1 MELTELEAAGLKA
14 ALYGPPADRVWLYV
28 HGKGGCKEEAED
40 FAALACPRGWQV
52 LAADLPGHGTR
63 RGDGVPLDPW
73 HAAPELRALLG
84 YAKGRWQHTAL
95 RCTSLGAWFSLLAF
109 AGERLE
115 QALFVSPVVDM
126 EGLIRDM
133 MGWAGVSEAQLEAA
147 GELDTPFGETLSWP
161 YLQYVRAHPVSRWP
175 TPTALL
181 YASGDAMLR
190 RTAVEDFARRF
201 GGALTVLEGGEHWFH
216 TPEQLAAL
224 HRWESD
230 VLEQMK

>member
-1 MELTELEAAGLKA
+1 M
-14 ALYGPPADRVWLYV
+14 
-28 HGKGGCKEEAED
+28 
-40 FAALACPRGWQV
+40 
-52 LAADLPGHGTR
+52 LAADLPEHGTR

-84 YAKGRWQHTAL
+84 YAKGRWRHTAL

-181 YASGDAMLR
+181 YASGAPCSAGR
-190 RTAVEDFARRF
+190 R
-201 GGALTVLEGGEHWFH
+201 
-216 TPEQLAAL
+216 
-224 HRWESD
+224 
-230 VLEQMK
+230 

>member
-1 MELTELEAAGLKA
+1 
-14 ALYGPPADRVWLYV
+14 
-28 HGKGGCKEEAED
+28 
-40 FAALACPRGWQV
+40 
-52 LAADLPGHGTR
+52 
-63 RGDGVPLDPW
+63 
-73 HAAPELRALLG
+73 
-84 YAKGRWQHTAL
+84 
-95 RCTSLGAWFSLLAF
+95 
-109 AGERLE
+109 
-115 QALFVSPVVDM
+115 M

-224 HRWESD
+224 HRWESN

>member
-1 MELTELEAAGLKA
+1 MELTELEAAGLTA

-28 HGKGGCKEEAED
+28 HGKGGYKEEAAD

-52 LAADLPGHGTR
+52 LAADLPEHGAR
-63 RGDGVPLDPW
+63 RGDWVPLDPW

-84 YAKGRWQHTAL
+84 YAKERWQHTAL

-133 MGWAGVSEAQLEAA
+133 MGWAGVSKPNWRRPASWTLPSGRPSPGPTSSMSAPIRCAA
-147 GELDTPFGETLSWP
+147 GPLPPPCCTPPG
-161 YLQYVRAHPVSRWP
+161 
-175 TPTALL
+175 TPCSA
-181 YASGDAMLR
+181 GR
-190 RTAVEDFARRF
+190 R
-201 GGALTVLEGGEHWFH
+201 
-216 TPEQLAAL
+216 
-224 HRWESD
+224 
-230 VLEQMK
+230 

>member
-28 HGKGGCKEEAED
+28 HGKGGCEEAED

-52 LAADLPGHGTR
+52 LAADLPEHGTR

-147 GELDTPFGETLSWP
+147 GELDTPFG
-161 YLQYVRAHPVSRWP
+161 
-175 TPTALL
+175 
-181 YASGDAMLR
+181 DAMLR

-201 GGALTVLEGGEHWFH
+201 DGALTVLEGGEHWFH

-224 HRWESD
+224 HRWESN

>member
-1 MELTELEAAGLKA
+1 MPPSPVPGAGRCWRPTE
-14 ALYGPPADRVWLYV
+14 
-28 HGKGGCKEEAED
+28 HGA
-40 FAALACPRGWQV
+40 
-52 LAADLPGHGTR
+52 R

-84 YAKGRWQHTAL
+84 YAKGQWRHTAL

-190 RTAVEDFARRF
+190 RAAVEDFARRF

>member
-1 MELTELEAAGLKA
+1 MELTELEAAGLNA
-14 ALYGPPADRVWLYV
+14 SLYGPPADRVWLYV

-52 LAADLPGHGTR
+52 LG
-63 RGDGVPLDPW
+63 
-73 HAAPELRALLG
+73 
-84 YAKGRWQHTAL
+84 
-95 RCTSLGAWFSLLAF
+95 
-109 AGERLE
+109 
-115 QALFVSPVVDM
+115 
-126 EGLIRDM
+126 
-133 MGWAGVSEAQLEAA
+133 AGVSEAQLEAA

-190 RTAVEDFARRF
+190 RAAVEDFARRF

-216 TPEQLAAL
+216 TP
-224 HRWESD
+224 
-230 VLEQMK
+230 

>member
-52 LAADLPGHGTR
+52 LAADLPEHGTR

-84 YAKGRWQHTAL
+84 YAKGRWRHTAL

-126 EGLIRDM
+126 EGS
-133 MGWAGVSEAQLEAA
+133 SE
-147 GELDTPFGETLSWP
+147 T
-161 YLQYVRAHPVSRWP
+161 
-175 TPTALL
+175 
-181 YASGDAMLR
+181 
-190 RTAVEDFARRF
+190 
-201 GGALTVLEGGEHWFH
+201 
-216 TPEQLAAL
+216 
-224 HRWESD
+224 
-230 VLEQMK
+230 